1 MSNSNQA
8 NELSNPKFEKFER
21 GEMSNPNQASEFP
34 KSSQVSEFS
43 NPNQVREFPK
53 PNQASA
59 F

>member
-34 KSSQVSEFS
+34 K
-43 NPNQVREFPK
+43 